1 MDCCICFD
9 KTIYCCK
16 TGCGHYICACCLFK
30 MIKTE
35 CPICR
40 ADLKKELP
48 QEIKDK
54 IKINYRR
61 MYPTALSTGLDI
73 ASQTQFPPL
82 RRE

>member
-9 KTIYCCK
+9 KTIYYCK
-16 TGCGHYICACCLFK
+16 TRCGHYICACCLFK
-30 MIKTE
+30 MIKEE
-35 CPICR
+35 CPVCR

-61 MYPTALSTGLDI
+61 MYPTALNIGLDI
-73 ASQTQFPPL
+73 ASQTQFPAL

>member
-30 MIKTE
+30 MVKAE
-35 CPICR
+35 CPVCR

-48 QEIKDK
+48 QEIKAQ
-54 IKINYRR
+54 IKKNYQR
-61 MYPTALSTGLDI
+61 MYPSALNIGLDI
-73 ASQTQFPPL
+73 GSQTQFPAL